1 MPPHS
6 IDSRCIDSLL
16 SLRQECFQIKT
27 GMRPPVTRPFL
38 CLFPYGRFSTY
49 YVNGETNIYVCI
61 RAVGIYLYIRWCWY
75 EQKKMCTQH
84 HSYRKIIRKERDKTD
99 VPSPIGRECFPS
111 DCFFFLPQ
119 KTPMQSDIPIAAA
132 ALLDRRPKSQNQLVL
147 FDYSSPVKMAWQRI
161 DN

>member
-1 MPPHS
+1 MFSNQDWNAATSHS
-6 IDSRCIDSLL
+6 TLPMLISLWTIFYILCEWRDKYICVYTRCGDI
-16 SLRQECFQIKT
+16 F
-27 GMRPPVTRPFL
+27 
-38 CLFPYGRFSTY
+38 
-49 YVNGETNIYVCI
+49 IYC
-61 RAVGIYLYIRWCWY
+61 IRWCWY

-132 ALLDRRPKSQNQLVL
+132 LYRPSTEKPKPTCPFRLLISCQNG
-147 FDYSSPVKMAWQRI
+147 MATNR
-161 DN
+161 

>member
-1 MPPHS
+1 MFSNQDWNAATSHS
-6 IDSRCIDSLL
+6 TLPMLISLWTIFYILCEWRDKYICVYTRCGDI
-16 SLRQECFQIKT
+16 F
-27 GMRPPVTRPFL
+27 
-38 CLFPYGRFSTY
+38 
-49 YVNGETNIYVCI
+49 IYC
-61 RAVGIYLYIRWCWY
+61 IRWCWY

-84 HSYRKIIRKERDKTD
+84 HSYRKIIRKERDKTY